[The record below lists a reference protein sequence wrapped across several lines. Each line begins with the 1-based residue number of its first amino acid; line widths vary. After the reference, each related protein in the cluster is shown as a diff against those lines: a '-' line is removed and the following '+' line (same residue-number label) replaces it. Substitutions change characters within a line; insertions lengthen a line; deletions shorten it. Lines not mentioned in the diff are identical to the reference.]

1 MDPALYRSAVADPGA
16 GGSETGWRVR
26 LAPGSGLRRGFDGPL
41 ELLLRMARDGRAD
54 PLRIR
59 IAPVT
64 RQYLE
69 ALEVMEMLDL
79 EVGSEF
85 LKLATALLRL
95 KARRM
100 VPRPPPPAP
109 VADDDPLARLEARLA
124 EYARY
129 RAAAA
134 RLRESL
140 EGRRSVWSRP
150 PLELSPAAGREI
162 GPAPAMRGA
171 EGTPLDLFAVVE
183 AFRRVVAR
191 ARARPAPPLPKP
203 RVPVAELQERF
214 EAALPPGTV
223 RDFEELLLDFI
234 GPHLAGP
241 SARPALVAA
250 FLALLELARQ
260 GRVSVLQ
267 EEAFGPIRI
276 VGVAPEP
283 AG

>member
-1 MDPALYRSAVADPGA
+1 MDPALYRSAAADPEADGPA
-16 GGSETGWRVR
+16 AVAWRIR
-26 LAPGSGLRRGFDGPL
+26 LAPGAGVERGFDGPL

-69 ALEVMEMLDL
+69 ALEVMELLDL

-85 LKLATALLRL
+85 LKLATALLRI
-95 KARRM
+95 KAHRL
-100 VPRPPPPAP
+100 VPRPVPPPSTAE
-109 VADDDPLARLEARLA
+109 DDPLARLEARLA

-129 RAAAA
+129 RAAAT

-150 PLELSPAAGREI
+150 PLELLPIEDEADPASPVL
-162 GPAPAMRGA
+162 GA
-171 EGTPLDLFAVVE
+171 QGAPLDLFAVVE

-191 ARARPAPPLPKP
+191 ARARPAPPLP
-203 RVPVAELQERF
+203 RRTIPVAELQTRF

-241 SARPALVAA
+241 AARPALVAA

-267 EEAFGPIRI
+267 NEAFGPIRI
-276 VGVAPEP
+276 VGTAPGD
-283 AG
+283 AA